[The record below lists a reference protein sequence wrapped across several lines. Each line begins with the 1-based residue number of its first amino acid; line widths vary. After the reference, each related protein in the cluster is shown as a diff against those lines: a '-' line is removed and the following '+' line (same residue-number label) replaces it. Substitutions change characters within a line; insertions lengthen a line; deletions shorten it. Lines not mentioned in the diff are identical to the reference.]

1 MKIRHAQ
8 HPYNNMYVQARSLKS
23 INSMLRLFAVSEK
36 KSNFATTKSNRMKSK
51 SVADKIVFRKF
62 INIKER
68 DEFVF

>member
-1 MKIRHAQ
+1 
-8 HPYNNMYVQARSLKS
+8 
-23 INSMLRLFAVSEK
+23 MLRLFAVSEK
-36 KSNFATTKSNRMKSK
+36 NSNFATTKSNRMKSK

>member
-1 MKIRHAQ
+1 
-8 HPYNNMYVQARSLKS
+8 
-23 INSMLRLFAVSEK
+23 MLRLFAVSEK

-51 SVADKIVFRKF
+51 SMADKIVFRKF